1 MSLKVLQ
8 CAPHCQVRE
17 DKKVIYLQFSE
28 KPFDELYR
36 ALKEVA
42 SYRKGPDAGTGRHS
56 GWHVPYESAK
66 ALATKVQPL
75 WKKLAT
81 ALMKARETIK
91 RDPESIPCPGQK
103 RGRIKV
109 VKD

>member
-1 MSLKVLQ
+1 MPLNVLH
-8 CAPHCQVRE
+8 CAPHRQARE
-17 DKKVIYLQFSE
+17 DRVVVYLQFSE

-36 ALKEVA
+36 ALKGVA
-42 SYRKGPDAGTGRHS
+42 SYRKGPDVGTGRQS
-56 GWHVPYESAK
+56 GWHVPYESVK
-66 ALATKVQPL
+66 ALANKVQPL

-91 RDPESIPCPGQK
+91 RDPQSIPGQK
-103 RGRIKV
+103 SGRLTV